1 MKNKQIDNENIAA
14 DEHFVDIF
22 KEFDLMR
29 DNLSENTDTAFEI
42 LKMFD
47 KNDDQESVDVLRI
60 TCSNILDCEQL
71 AKDKIGE
78 YKTLK
83 EDVLKNGGNNLQQK
97 QALEILQNLKKL
109 EVSST
114 KQFNQLLNLSSSI
127 K

>member
-1 MKNKQIDNENIAA
+1 MKNKEKDIEGIENH
-14 DEHFVDIF
+14 EHFIDIF
-22 KEFDLMR
+22 KEIDILK
-29 DNLSENTDTAFEI
+29 DNLTENTDTAFEI

-78 YKTLK
+78 YETLK

-97 QALEILQNLKKL
+97 QALEILKNLKKL
-109 EVSST
+109 ETSST